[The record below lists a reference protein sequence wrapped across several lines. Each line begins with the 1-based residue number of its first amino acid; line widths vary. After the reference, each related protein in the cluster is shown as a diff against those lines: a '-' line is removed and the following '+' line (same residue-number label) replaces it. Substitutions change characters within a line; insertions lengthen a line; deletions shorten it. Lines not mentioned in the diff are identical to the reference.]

1 MLPRSC
7 YCCSLRGGALAV
19 AIVFL
24 SLSMVSILG
33 ILFGWGAADA
43 DRFIYIEPGLC
54 VILGVVTIVFIM
66 QFVFDVLLLLGIR
79 LPPTRRSSARCYILS
94 WLIFRTVLFG
104 IISLGSLSLLIAA
117 VVLRYTPGLESLSVV
132 LGGSF
137 VLTAVISGLFWYAWV
152 VVAVVLLA
160 AARRRRRRH
169 RLQQDP
175 DGGGV
180 EGAAPGAGAAGGA
193 AAAGGRFTERRSRS
207 EVELTRSGTV
217 CRGDHQRS
225 AEVTGRGQQR

>member
-117 VVLRYTPGLESLSVV
+117 VVLRYTPGLKSLFVV
-132 LGGSF
+132 LGGVF

-152 VVAVVLLA
+152 VVLSFYWQLLA
-160 AARRRRRRH
+160 ADA
-169 RLQQDP
+169 
-175 DGGGV
+175 GGTDYSRIQMEAASKEPRPGQ
-180 EGAAPGAGAAGGA
+180 ESPAAPP
-193 AAAGGRFTERRSRS
+193 
-207 EVELTRSGTV
+207 
-217 CRGDHQRS
+217 
-225 AEVTGRGQQR
+225 QQEPV